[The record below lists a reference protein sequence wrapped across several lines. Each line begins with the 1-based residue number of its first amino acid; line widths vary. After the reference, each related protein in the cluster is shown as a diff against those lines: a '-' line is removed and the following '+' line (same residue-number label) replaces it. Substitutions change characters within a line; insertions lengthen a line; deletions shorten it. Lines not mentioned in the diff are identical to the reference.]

1 MVQFGTARSQDIGF
15 QDVTECGCIRERIG
29 SSERTLSRVGTV
41 HNLDVVTVDEQFDLV
56 RYWYKEEK
64 R

>member
-1 MVQFGTARSQDIGF
+1 MVQLGVRVSKDIGF
-15 QDVTECGCIRERIG
+15 QDVTECGCVRERIG

-56 RYWYKEEK
+56 GYWYKEEK
-64 R
+64 